1 MMTMKQYLF
10 MMITLVLFACGG
22 GDDGDAPSGG
32 NEYLNVSKDIV
43 VSQGNTTTTLQISAS
58 PSLDW
63 NISCDQQ
70 WVRFSQQ
77 SGRGTSNVT
86 VTVTANPSS
95 TESRSAIIVV
105 SSKSYSRECTLKQ
118 EPNAAYVDLSVT
130 SLGFTG
136 SAGSQQ
142 FTVLS
147 NADWIIVEPDEDW
160 VSVSPRERQQESTV
174 VTVQVKD
181 NPVESVRKKVFTIK
195 GGNVSKQVEITQ
207 AGRSTEFSVTP
218 TSLSSG
224 AVANSV
230 SFNIVGDAL
239 WTAKSNHSW
248 ATLSDATGGGNKTI
262 TVSLSDNVNEA
273 SRTAE
278 ITISSSSK
286 SEKVIITQAG
296 GSKPN
301 IAEIKSSDIT
311 DVTQSSAVVAFSY
324 TSQFPVLEY
333 GVCYS
338 SQNST
343 PSLNDSHLSGTG
355 SALQDSKSF
364 KISNLSPGTTYY
376 VRAYAKSS
384 VGIQYSNV
392 VSFTTISDVPGG
404 DDNVTPN

>member
-1 MMTMKQYLF
+1 MKQYLF
-10 MMITLVLFACGG
+10 LMITLVLFACGG

-32 NEYLNVSKDIV
+32 SEYLNVSKDIV

-58 PSLDW
+58 PNLDW
-63 NISCDQQ
+63 KISSDQQ
-70 WVRFSQQ
+70 WVSFSQQ
-77 SGRGTSNVT
+77 SGRGSANVT
-86 VTVTANPSS
+86 VTVTVNPSS

-118 EPNAAYVDLSVT
+118 EPNGAYVDLSVT
-130 SLGFTG
+130 SLDFTG
-136 SAGSQQ
+136 SASSQQ

-147 NADWIIVEPDEDW
+147 NADWIVVEPDEEW
-160 VSVSPRERQQESTV
+160 ITVSPRGKQQESTV

-181 NPVESVRKKVFTIK
+181 NPVESIRKKVFTIK

-218 TSLSSG
+218 TSLTAG

-239 WTAKSNHSW
+239 WTAKSNQDW
-248 ATLSDATGGGNKTI
+248 ATLSEVSGGGNKTI
-262 TVSLSDNVNEA
+262 TVSLSDNANEA

-296 GSKPN
+296 GSKPS
-301 IAEIKSSDIT
+301 IMEIKQADIT
-311 DVTQSSAVVAFSY
+311 EVTQSSAVVTFSY

-338 SQNST
+338 LQNSSPT
-343 PSLNDSHLSGTG
+343 LNDRHLSDTG

-364 KISNLSPGTTYY
+364 KISDLSPGTIYY
-376 VRAYAKSS
+376 VCAYAKSS

-392 VSFTTISDVPGG
+392 VSFTTVSDVPGG
-404 DDNVTPN
+404 DDNVTPSRM

>member
-1 MMTMKQYLF
+1 

-77 SGRGTSNVT
+77 SGRGTANVT

-136 SAGSQQ
+136 SASSQQ

-160 VSVSPRERQQESTV
+160 VSVSPRERQQQESTV

-181 NPVESVRKKVFTIK
+181 NPVESIRKKVFTIK

-218 TSLSSG
+218 TSLSAG

-230 SFNIVGDAL
+230 SFNIIGDAL
-239 WTAKSNHSW
+239 WSAKSNQSW
-248 ATLSDATGGGNKTI
+248 AKLSDATGSGNKTI
-262 TVSLSDNVNEA
+262 TVSLSDNTSEA
-273 SRTAE
+273 SRTVE
-278 ITISSSSK
+278 ITISSTSK

-301 IAEIKSSDIT
+301 IAEIKQTDIT
-311 DVTQSSAVVAFSY
+311 DITQSSAVMTFSY
-324 TSQFPVLEY
+324 ASQFPVFEY
-333 GVCYS
+333 GVCCS

-343 PSLNDSHLSGTG
+343 PTLNDNHISCTG
-355 SALQDSKSF
+355 STLQDSKSL
-364 KISNLSPGTTYY
+364 KISSLSPGTTYY

-404 DDNVTPN
+404 DDNVTPSRK

>member
-1 MMTMKQYLF
+1 

-43 VSQGNTTTTLQISAS
+43 VYQGNTTTTLQISAS

-77 SGRGTSNVT
+77 SGRGTANVT

-136 SAGSQQ
+136 SASSQQ

-195 GGNVSKQVEITQ
+195 GGNVSKQIEITQ
-207 AGRSTEFSVTP
+207 AGHSTEFSVTP
-218 TSLSSG
+218 TSLSAG
-224 AVANSV
+224 AVSNSV

-239 WTAKSNHSW
+239 WTAKSNQSW

-262 TVSLSDNVNEA
+262 TVSLSDNTNEA

-278 ITISSSSK
+278 ITISSTSK

-301 IAEIKSSDIT
+301 IAEIKQTDIT
-311 DVTQSSAVVAFSY
+311 DITQSSAVMTFSY
-324 TSQFPVLEY
+324 ASQFPVFEY

-343 PSLNDSHLSGTG
+343 PTLNDNHISCTG
-355 SALQDSKSF
+355 STLQDSKSL
-364 KISNLSPGTTYY
+364 KISSLSPGTTYY

-404 DDNVTPN
+404 DDNVTPSRK